1 MAKHRPAEMTPPN
14 GVSCGGPHRCMRQ
27 ETAYRFDCAM
37 LRPRGEWSTR
47 VTFGGAAVFISFS
60 YTNPRT
66 TARTLNS
73 PYPVACCPLS
83 PTLPTSHARGGATR
97 DCPSLL
103 KTDLQEGSAL
113 VSGSR
118 DNSVKVWDVA
128 SACRRH
134 EAENG
139 VDPAA
144 SLAGVLCSI

>member
-1 MAKHRPAEMTPPN
+1 MYETRDSVPLRLRYASSAWRVVYTCDFWGSCRLHFVFVYKPKHNSAHPQLSLSRRLLPPLAHPSH
-14 GVSCGGPHRCMRQ
+14 V
-27 ETAYRFDCAM
+27 
-37 LRPRGEWSTR
+37 
-47 VTFGGAAVFISFS
+47 
-60 YTNPRT
+60 PRT
-66 TARTLNS
+66 RRRNS
-73 PYPVACCPLS
+73 GLPVA
-83 PTLPTSHARGGATR
+83 
-97 DCPSLL
+97 L